1 MALEISYLLTEQE
14 DLVIDRCQRTVDGGP
29 GQPARQGPG
38 VRPRQQQLGAV
49 MPHLQYS
56 TVQYSIDKFSTVLT
70 HLAHGAEGVPQGVQ
84 TSCHQQHLGQLQQC
98 ILLYVLQISQSHH
111 LPVSDVAAAAMAT
124 SPQVEGG
131 QVSHPARHPV
141 PVIGGEESR
150 DHSAP
155 L

>member
-1 MALEISYLLTEQE
+1 M
-14 DLVIDRCQRTVDGGP
+14 VGP
-29 GQPARQGPG
+29 GSLPARVQESAPG
-38 VRPRQQQLGAV
+38 SSSSVLSC
-49 MPHLQYS
+49 HTCS

-150 DHSAP
+150 DHTAP

>member
-1 MALEISYLLTEQE
+1 MQYN
-14 DLVIDRCQRTVDGGP
+14 TV
-29 GQPARQGPG
+29 
-38 VRPRQQQLGAV
+38 QLGAV
-49 MPHLQYS
+49 MA
-56 TVQYSIDKFSTVLT
+56 

-131 QVSHPARHPV
+131 QVSHPARHAV